1 MKKFVLILLS
11 ITFTF
16 TTGIFAQKQKSLTL
30 EKAISIALNKNTD
43 VIKTKNNLV
52 TNEALIKSA
61 YGDLLPDFGLRGSW
75 SWTRI
80 NDDGGAKI
88 IDFFGRE
95 TTQPASRTDS
105 RNWVLSAG
113 GNIVLFDGLS
123 NLANIDQKKNDL
135 ESAEN
140 LFEKLKQDIIYQTTE
155 LYYNVL
161 NARELVKVRQDNLKF
176 NKKLYEDIV
185 ERNKV
190 GSVPIADVYTQQ
202 VQFGN
207 AQLALIQAQNDYEN
221 AKSILL
227 NFLALDILEDY
238 RLEDP
243 IREKQKVELD
253 SYIREFQNIESMVN
267 VALKNR
273 KDYLGKKLSLASA
286 ENGLTIAQ
294 GGLFPNL
301 SGNYNFST
309 RASSPDDLFTRR
321 EWSLGLSLNI
331 PIFSNWNTEA
341 QIQFAK
347 IKIEN
352 TKEDL
357 NALERQI
364 KIEIKQ
370 GYLDLVAAKKRL
382 DVSTANVKA
391 AEENRKINQERY
403 NLGSGTILDV
413 LQSDKDYTQAQSDK
427 INALYEYYKLRDKLL
442 NSLGRINPNAF
453 EN

>member
-1 MKKFVLILLS
+1 MKKLILYS
-11 ITFTF
+11 ILFTVF
-16 TTGIFAQKQKSLTL
+16 SAQLIFAQKILTL
-30 EKAISIALNKNTD
+30 EKAISIALNRNTD
-43 VIKTKNNLV
+43 VIKSKNNLE
-52 TNEALIKSA
+52 TNKVQVKSA
-61 YGDLLPDFGLRGSW
+61 YGNLLPDFGIRGNW

-113 GNIVLFDGLS
+113 GNVILFDGLS
-123 NLANIDQKKNDL
+123 NLATINQKKHDL
-135 ESAEN
+135 KAAEN
-140 LFEKLKQDIIYQTTE
+140 FFEKLKQDIVYQTTE

-161 NARELVKVRQDNLKF
+161 NARELVKVREDNLKF
-176 NKKLYEDIV
+176 NKKLYEDIR
-185 ERNKV
+185 ERNKL
-190 GSVPIADVYTQQ
+190 GSVPVADVYTQQ
-202 VQFGN
+202 VQLGN
-207 AQLALIQAQNDYEN
+207 AQLALIRAQNDYEN
-221 AKSILL
+221 AKSVLL
-227 NFLALDILEDY
+227 NFLALDVLENY
-238 RLEDP
+238 SLEDP

-253 SYIREFQNIESMVN
+253 SYIKEFQNIESMVN
-267 VALKNR
+267 VALQNR
-273 KDYLGKKLSLASA
+273 KDYISKKLTLASA
-286 ENGLTIAQ
+286 EEGLTIAKS
-294 GGLFPNL
+294 GLFPSL

-309 RASSPDDLFTRR
+309 RASSPNDLFERR
-321 EWSLGLSLNI
+321 EWSVGLSLNI

-341 QIQFAK
+341 QIEFAK
-347 IKIEN
+347 INIEN

-364 KIEIKQ
+364 KIDIKQ

-413 LQSDKDYTQAQSDK
+413 LQSDKDYTQAQSDN

-453 EN
+453 VNKN

>member
-1 MKKFVLILLS
+1 MKKFALTFLLVGFV
-11 ITFTF
+11 FTANS
-16 TTGIFAQKQKSLTL
+16 FAQKVLTL
-30 EKAISIALNKNTD
+30 EEAISIALNKNTD
-43 VIKTKNNLV
+43 VIKTRNNLE
-52 TNEALIKSA
+52 TNRAQVKSA

-80 NDDGGAKI
+80 NDDGGARI

-123 NLANIDQKKNDL
+123 NLANINQKTDEL
-135 ESAEN
+135 EAAEN
-140 LFEKLKQDIIYQTTE
+140 LFEKLKQDIVYQTTE

-176 NKKLYEDIV
+176 NKKLYEDIQ

-190 GSVPIADVYTQQ
+190 GQVPMADVYTQQ

-207 AQLALIQAQNDYEN
+207 AQLALIRAQNDYEN

-227 NFLALDILEDY
+227 NFLALDVLENY

-253 SYIREFQNIESMVN
+253 GYIKEFEDIESMVN
-267 VALKNR
+267 VALQNR
-273 KDYLGKKLSLASA
+273 KDYISKKLSLSSA
-286 ENGLTIAQ
+286 REGLTVAQ
-294 GGLFPNL
+294 SGLFPSL

-321 EWSLGLSLNI
+321 EWSLGLTLNI
-331 PIFSNWNTEA
+331 PIFSNWNTETA
-341 QIQFAK
+341 IQFAK
-347 IKIEN
+347 IKIDN
-352 TKEDL
+352 SMEDL

-364 KIEIKQ
+364 KIDIKQ

-413 LQSDKDYTQAQSDK
+413 LQSDKDYTQALSDN

-442 NSLGRINPNAF
+442 NSLGRVNPNAY
-453 EN
+453 EVKN

>member
-16 TTGIFAQKQKSLTL
+16 STGIFAQKQKILTL

-52 TNEALIKSA
+52 TNEAQVKSA
-61 YGDLLPDFGLRGSW
+61 YGDLLPDFRLGGSW

-80 NDDGGAKI
+80 NDDDLAVY
-88 IDFFGRE
+88 RTE
-95 TTQPASRTDS
+95 T

-294 GGLFPNL
+294 SGLFPNL